1 MDAKV
6 GLRIKTIDLEVRVAM
21 WKALDAAKIFSLC
34 CFCYGKDRAYW
45 LIEAERWEVRLEQG
59 VWEAWGIGAPGFMG
73 WGSPSFICLVLAS
86 LGEVCGWTDP
96 DHHVFP
102 SAEPGSSVLS
112 LFLCLSLLQQ
122 RSWRQILAVVFAGVS
137 YFMHHCDSTFRPCL
151 QDTCTTGLR
160 ILTKSCY
167 YWSSDPILFL
177 YSEVEKTPVAWN

>member
-6 GLRIKTIDLEVRVAM
+6 RLRIKKIDLEVRVTI

-34 CFCYGKDRAYW
+34 WFCYGKDQACLR
-45 LIEAERWEVRLEQG
+45 RRRGWEVRLERG
-59 VWEAWGIGAPGFMG
+59 RLGGTRGIGALRFMG
-73 WGSPSFICLVLAS
+73 SRTPSFIRLALAF
-86 LGEVCGWTDP
+86 LGEVCGWTNT
-96 DHHVFP
+96 DHHVSCP
-102 SAEPGSSVLS
+102 QNQAVLYS
-112 LFLCLSLLQQ
+112 LSQSLSLLQQ
-122 RSWRQILAVVFAGVS
+122 RSWRKILPVVFASVS

-151 QDTCTTGLR
+151 QHTCTAGLY